1 MELRVHRSLGGG
13 GGSTTEDGCTD
24 SPCPCSGA
32 LDSQEFRSSSIA
44 EDEAQTALPRV
55 QEGVEDRADW
65 DLWNSSNSGA

>member
-1 MELRVHRSLGGG
+1 MELRVHRSLGVAQQLKMDAQ
-13 GGSTTEDGCTD
+13 T
-24 SPCPCSGA
+24 A
-32 LDSQEFRSSSIA
+32 LAPAVELWIQQEFRSGSTA